1 MKICSKPS
9 KTELII
15 WFCSVFIIIIS
26 FLCADQK
33 EYLTL
38 LASIIGA
45 TALIFV
51 AKGEPIGQILTVVF
65 SVFYSV
71 ISLKF
76 HYYGEMITYL
86 GMTAPIAFMRDRKSV
101 V

>member
-65 SVFYSV
+65 SVFY
-71 ISLKF
+71 
-76 HYYGEMITYL
+76 
-86 GMTAPIAFMRDRKSV
+86 
-101 V
+101 